1 MPNRRKKTVDI
12 REVIQHLR
20 RYRSDRAVQRAT
32 GVHRQTVKRYR
43 FWAAE
48 QGLLEGPLPPLAELE
63 HLVRRTLPEP
73 PPPQN
78 VSSVEPYRDM
88 VKQLRKEGV
97 EIAAICERLR
107 EREFKGSYSAVRRF
121 VNNLETVAPE
131 VFVRVECRPGEEVQ
145 VDFGYAGLH
154 IDPESGELR

>member
-20 RYRSDRAVQRAT
+20 RYQSDRAVQRAT

-43 FWAAE
+43 SWAVE

-63 HLVRRTLPEP
+63 QLVRRTLPEP

-97 EIAAICERLR
+97 EIAAICQRLR
-107 EREFKGSYSAVRRF
+107 DREFKGSYSAVRRF
-121 VNNLETVAPE
+121 VNNLETVALSLKCAAQIPPE
-131 VFVRVECRPGEEVQ
+131 APITSNFEP
-145 VDFGYAGLH
+145 
-154 IDPESGELR
+154 S